1 MDSSIAPLSKYRK
14 QLAQLRKENDV
25 LFDYESPDGNKAAR
39 SHVYKLRRSKSA
51 VEKARKEAKAEALEY
66 GRKVDTEAKS
76 IMAMIEEMMKVH
88 TVPLEAVAQKEKDRV
103 EAIHV
108 KIREMSVL
116 AIENT
121 LPKMIDNLAI
131 LEAIEIDDS
140 FAEFVVNAAKE
151 KDSCVSKLKTLIMQ
165 AKEVKALE
173 EKKEAERFEAERLA
187 KKKREDMIKREAA
200 QKAKEAAEERARKA
214 KEIADRK
221 AREEK
226 EAIEKKLAAAKL
238 AAANEKLRARKAKEA
253 ADKKIEEARLA
264 KEAAERKAEADQNAK
279 ELAILE
285 SKKIKEAVERRAKKD
300 KERAVIAERVRI
312 CKENEARALKEN
324 KAREAAERIKSK
336 KAHRT
341 KIHEEA
347 LVEVMKLGFSREDGV
362 KLILSVSKGEVPNMS
377 VNY

>member
-1 MDSSIAPLSKYRK
+1 MNSSIAPLSKYRK
-14 QLAQLRKENDV
+14 QLAQMRKENLV

-39 SHVYKLRRSKSA
+39 SHVYKLRQSKSA

-66 GRKVDTEAKS
+66 GRKVDAEAKS
-76 IMAMIEEMMKVH
+76 LTAMIEEMMKVH
-88 TVPLEAVAQKEKDRV
+88 TVPLEAIAQREKDRV

-121 LPKMIDNLAI
+121 LPKMVDNLAI
-131 LEAIEIDDS
+131 LEAISIDDS
-140 FAEFVVNAAKE
+140 FAEFIPNAAKE
-151 KDSCVSKLKTLIMQ
+151 KDACISKLRAFIKH
-165 AKEVKALE
+165 AEEVKALE
-173 EKKEAERFEAERLA
+173 EKKEAERLEAERIA

-214 KEIADRK
+214 KELADKK
-221 AREEK
+221 AKEEK

-238 AAANEKLRARKAKEA
+238 ATANEKLRARKAKEA
-253 ADKKIEEARLA
+253 ADKKIEEARQA
-264 KEAAERKAEADQNAK
+264 KEAAERKAKEDREAAKIKAK
-279 ELAILE
+279 EDRDQAIL
-285 SKKIKEAVERRAKKD
+285 A
-300 KERAVIAERVRI
+300 ERARI
-312 CKENEARALKEN
+312 CKENEERALKEK

-347 LVEVMKLGFSREDGV
+347 LRGVMKLGFSREDGV
-362 KLILSVSKGEVPNMS
+362 KLILSISKGEVPNIS